1 MPFFLYLWFSFYTFG
16 TISEFVLKV
25 IARCQSTEVIFVTDQ
40 YFEMSI
46 KGGERDER
54 AKTKQIRI
62 TASRQDQIAPKQFK
76 KYP

>member
-1 MPFFLYLWFSFYTFG
+1 M
-16 TISEFVLKV
+16 
-25 IARCQSTEVIFVTDQ
+25 IFVTDQ
-40 YFEMSI
+40 YFEMFI